1 MRNQNAKQL
10 MSKIEQ
16 YLSKNNFKIELIR
29 ISSDSYKLQQKVDG
43 KALTFCSSN
52 LMEILDRVD
61 QEGKDFLQINFSDHQ
76 KILVTES
83 LVGFKPYP
91 VSGLDLTRIPKV
103 VTTPDLLSVFEALQD
118 SLASDEAREVE
129 IDILRKVYQSILL
142 GAEKVGFQLDFEKRW
157 LGRITYSKTRASA

>member
-1 MRNQNAKQL
+1 

-29 ISSDSYKLQQKVDG
+29 MSSHSYKLQQKVDG

-61 QEGKDFLQINFSDHQ
+61 QEGKDFLQINFSDNQ

>member
-29 ISSDSYKLQQKVDG
+29 MSSESYKLQQKVDG

-61 QEGKDFLQINFSDHQ
+61 QEGKDFLQINFSDNQ

-142 GAEKVGFQLDFEKRW
+142 GAEKVGFELDFEKRW